1 MLEAAL
7 QQLGW
12 GWERGCYELSV
23 GNPDKGVLPVEEV
36 LQRLQQ
42 FRADHLPIVVTHVRN
57 AVVPALQL
65 QVWWLPCMLHWCH

>member
-12 GWERGCYELSV
+12 EQQRGCYELSV

-36 LQRLQQ
+36 LQRIQQ
-42 FRADHLPIVVTHVRN
+42 FTAEHLPIVVTHVSSAGSSLLLRTAN
-57 AVVPALQL
+57 CC
-65 QVWWLPCMLHWCH
+65 PC